1 MASLFSRTALVSACR
16 KLTTAME
23 EPGEECGVS
32 QMLRLVHGGQVD
44 RLRAIIGGA
53 GDVAELCTTS
63 GEDGW
68 SVFTLAADL
77 GNAEVVR
84 LLCDA
89 RVPVNQPNKVGTG
102 HDIRS
107 YHSFIQ
113 RPVHPSFGRVEMWVN
128 RLGTDTK

>member
-1 MASLFSRTALVSACR
+1 
-16 KLTTAME
+16 ME
-23 EPGEECGVS
+23 EEGEECGVS

-77 GNAEVVR
+77 GNAEVVQ

-89 RVPVNQPNKVGTG
+89 RVPVNQPNKVGIG

-107 YHSFIQ
+107 YLFPIYCRNGNGIHSSPGISNGIF
-113 RPVHPSFGRVEMWVN
+113 P
-128 RLGTDTK
+128 